1 MYNLFLDDIR
11 EPENI
16 TIYKKAKYNWI
27 VVQNYDD
34 FVNYIEENGL
44 PNMISL
50 DHDLHFEHY
59 AAMGKRLKFKEK
71 TGYDALIWLCEY
83 IEKNNLEIPK
93 IKFHTSNFVGMKNM
107 NNYLYDFE
115 QRYTNE
121 NKEN

>member
-16 TIYKKAKYNWI
+16 TIYRESKRDWV

-34 FVNYIEENGL
+34 FVRYIEENGL
-44 PNMISL
+44 PTMVSF

-59 AAMGKRLKFKEK
+59 AAMGKILEFKEK

-83 IEKNNLEIPK
+83 IEKNNLKIPE
-93 IKFHTSNFVGMKNM
+93 IKFHTSNYVGMKNM
-107 NNYLYDFE
+107 NNYLYEFK
-115 QRYTNE
+115 QKY
-121 NKEN
+121 KG